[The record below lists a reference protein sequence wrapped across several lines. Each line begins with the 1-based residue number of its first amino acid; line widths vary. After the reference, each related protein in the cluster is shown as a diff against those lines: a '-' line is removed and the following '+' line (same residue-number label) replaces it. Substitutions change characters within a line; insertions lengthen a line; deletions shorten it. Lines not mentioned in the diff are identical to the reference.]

1 MSAEKIPAVKL
12 SEIKYFLYLG
22 KMLKIKI
29 IKLSGV
35 EKFIVS
41 KWNKRGLFPRQKLC
55 NDNIIIL
62 SLQLLLYRINLL
74 IIVL

>member
-1 MSAEKIPAVKL
+1 MLAEKIPAVKL

-35 EKFIVS
+35 EKFIIS
-41 KWNKRGLFPRQKLC
+41 KWNKRGTYSPDKNC
-55 NDNIIIL
+55 AMIIL
-62 SLQLLLYRINLL
+62 
-74 IIVL
+74 